1 MKTYRNLD
9 GIIYFYFPN
18 NKFMRDEIT
27 EYLKNLQDNI
37 CKSIEITDDKGRF
50 KEDNWQHQTGGGG
63 RTRVLNKGRIIEKG
77 GVNFSA
83 VEGELSASL
92 KTMLKVKENLNF
104 FATGVSI
111 VMHPENPFV
120 PIIHMNVR
128 YFELSNGQSWFG
140 GGIDL
145 TPHYINL
152 KQAKG
157 FHEKLKAACDKHDEK
172 FYPNFKNWADDYFFI
187 QHRKE
192 TRGIGG
198 IFYDYLK
205 PDTVIPQTNTIH
217 SKSELFA
224 FTKSIGES
232 FAPIYTDLMHANYS
246 KAYTSEEKKWQL
258 IRRGRYAE
266 FNLVWDR
273 GTKFGLETNGRT
285 ESILMSLP
293 PHADWDY
300 NFDVK
305 PGTKEAETQK
315 LLVKGTNWI

>member
-1 MKTYRNLD
+1 MKHE
-9 GIIYFYFPN
+9 ISEYF
-18 NKFMRDEIT
+18 KS
-27 EYLKNLQDNI
+27 LQDNI
-37 CKSIEITDDKGRF
+37 CKSIELTDDKGKF
-50 KEDNWQHQTGGGG
+50 KEDNWQHQSGGGG
-63 RTRVLNKGRIIEKG
+63 RTRVLSKGRIIEKG

-83 VEGELSASL
+83 VEGMVSESL
-92 KTMLKVKENLNF
+92 KKMLKVKDDLSF

-128 YFELSNGQSWFG
+128 YFELSDGQSWFG

-145 TPHYINL
+145 TPHYIDE
-152 KQAKG
+152 KQAKW
-157 FHEKLKAACDKHDEK
+157 FHTKLKTACDAHNSN
-172 FYPNFKNWADDYFFI
+172 FYPAFNKWADDYFYI
-187 QHRKE
+187 EHRNE

-205 PDTVIPQTNTIH
+205 PNQEISKTKSSH
-217 SKSELFA
+217 SKDELFA
-224 FTKSIGES
+224 FTKSVGES
-232 FAPIYTDLMHANYS
+232 FAPIYTELMHGNYS

-258 IRRGRYAE
+258 LRRGRYVE

-300 NFDVK
+300 NVELK
-305 PGTKEAETQK
+305 PGTKEFETQQFLK
-315 LLVKGTNWI
+315 KGVNWI

>member
-1 MKTYRNLD
+1 MKHE
-9 GIIYFYFPN
+9 ISEYF
-18 NKFMRDEIT
+18 KS
-27 EYLKNLQDNI
+27 LQDNI
-37 CKSIEITDDKGRF
+37 CKSIELTDDKGKF
-50 KEDNWQHQTGGGG
+50 KEDNWQHQSGGGG
-63 RTRVLNKGRIIEKG
+63 RTRVLSKGRIIEKG

-83 VEGELSASL
+83 VEGKVSESL
-92 KTMLKVKENLNF
+92 KKMLKVKDDLSF

-128 YFELSNGQSWFG
+128 YFELSDGQSWFG

-145 TPHYINL
+145 TPHYIDE
-152 KQAKG
+152 KQAKW
-157 FHEKLKAACDKHDEK
+157 FHTKLKAACDIHNPS
-172 FYPNFKNWADDYFFI
+172 FYPEFKNWADDYFYI
-187 QHRKE
+187 EHRKE

-205 PDTVIPQTNTIH
+205 PEQVIPQTKTSH
-217 SKSELFA
+217 SKTELFA
-224 FTKSIGES
+224 FTKSVGES
-232 FAPIYTDLMHANYS
+232 FAPIYTELMHGNYS

-258 IRRGRYAE
+258 LRRGRYVE

-300 NFDVK
+300 NVELK
-305 PGTKEAETQK
+305 AGTREFETQQ
-315 LLVKGTNWI
+315 LLKKGVNWV

>member
-1 MKTYRNLD
+1 MKEE
-9 GIIYFYFPN
+9 ISEYF
-18 NKFMRDEIT
+18 
-27 EYLKNLQDNI
+27 KNLQDKI
-37 CKSIEITDDKGRF
+37 CKAIENTDDKGRF
-50 KEDNWQHQTGGGG
+50 KEDNWTHENGGGG
-63 RTRVLNKGRIIEKG
+63 RTRVMNKGRIIEKG

-83 VEGELSASL
+83 VEGAISPSL
-92 KTMLKVKENLNF
+92 KTMLKVKEDLNF

-120 PIIHMNVR
+120 PIIHMNIR
-128 YFELSNGQSWFG
+128 YFELSDGQSWFG

-145 TPHYINL
+145 TPHYIDM
-152 KQAKG
+152 KQAKT
-157 FHEKLKAACDKHDEK
+157 FHDKLKTACDTHNENY
-172 FYPNFKNWADDYFFI
+172 YPAFQSWADDYFYI
-187 QHRKE
+187 QHRNE

-205 PDTVIPQTNTIH
+205 PNIEIPQTKTTH
-217 SKSELFA
+217 SKVELFA
-224 FTKSIGES
+224 FTKSVGES
-232 FAPIYTDLMHANYS
+232 FAPIYTELMQANYS

-300 NFDVK
+300 NFEVK
-305 PGTKEAETQK
+305 PNTKEADTQK
-315 LLVKGTNWI
+315 MLVKGTKWF

>member
-1 MKTYRNLD
+1 MKEE
-9 GIIYFYFPN
+9 ISEYF
-18 NKFMRDEIT
+18 
-27 EYLKNLQDNI
+27 KNLQDKI
-37 CKSIEITDDKGRF
+37 CKSIETTDDKGRF
-50 KEDNWQHQTGGGG
+50 KEDNWTHATGGGG
-63 RTRVLNKGRIIEKG
+63 RTRIMNKGRIIEKG

-83 VEGELSASL
+83 VEGLISSSL
-92 KTMLKVKENLNF
+92 KTMLKVNENLDF

-128 YFELSNGQSWFG
+128 YFELSDGQSWFG

-145 TPHYINL
+145 TPHYVDM
-152 KQAKG
+152 KEAKW
-157 FHEKLKAACDKHDEK
+157 FHEKLKSACDSHDDK
-172 FYPNFKNWADDYFFI
+172 YYAAFKNWADDYFFI
-187 QHRKE
+187 QHRNE
-192 TRGIGG
+192 TRGVGG

-205 PDTVIPQTNTIH
+205 PNIEIPQTNTTH
-217 SKSELFA
+217 SKEEIFA
-224 FTKSIGES
+224 FSKSIGES
-232 FAPIYTDLMHANYS
+232 FAPIYTELMHANYS

-300 NFDVK
+300 NFEVK
-305 PGTKEAETQK
+305 PDTKEAQTQK
-315 LLVKGTNWI
+315 MLVKGTNWF